1 MLFHKRMDAG
11 LESLYN
17 LVQASPACAAPYTLA
32 IDMLTDVGADGE
44 VVRKVYD
51 TAASRFPGSHGLHLA
66 MARNLEPQWGGSVEQ
81 YHAFVDEVVERTR
94 PFEGTGM
101 YARLFESVDRGAM
114 AFQPGRAG
122 SPDADRLQASVVELV
137 SRYPT
142 SARIA
147 AMAANFACR
156 TTDSDS
162 YRRYRAGFVGQEL
175 DYWITPS
182 VKACDHQHG
191 WTVRKTAAKS
201 AGK

>member
-1 MLFHKRMDAG
+1 MRVA
-11 LESLYN
+11 SA
-17 LVQASPACAAPYTLA
+17 QAMAIVKSTAPALQKHGLA
-32 IDMLTDVGADGE
+32 IT
-44 VVRKVYD
+44 
-51 TAASRFPGSHGLHLA
+51 TA
-66 MARNLEPQWGGSVEQ
+66 
-81 YHAFVDEVVERTR
+81 
-94 PFEGTGM
+94 M
-101 YARLFESVDRGAM
+101 YARLFESMDRGAM

-191 WTVRKTAAKS
+191 WTVQKTAAKS